1 MCRDEQQS
9 HFISIGPYLHGSA
22 SLNFQRIAPVLNPPD
37 SANSDSRRRV
47 PYTNYNMAELHGIAV
62 APDLEEGDELHVLR
76 SLLRASDYG
85 ILFTD
90 AHRRDI
96 VCNGRFGE
104 LFSIDGG
111 CTVRSTPEAVRSMVL
126 PRLADPDGF
135 VKSLETI
142 YADPLLVHEDEIE
155 LTDPRPKTLR
165 RHTAPVTDPYGTVI
179 GRLWTFQDI
188 TRTRSL
194 EAQVQAQAAKLRV
207 QAAELAS
214 ALKATSGRLH
224 KTEATLAR
232 TEQQLVDV
240 EKLSAVGLLAASVAH
255 DIGNILT
262 PLSIETSLADSDD
275 GGLRAEALQAIQ
287 DQVGRLSLLTHRLL
301 AFAKP
306 GPVDGEPVEVS
317 GLLDR
322 LSGLLTPHAASY
334 GLSLATRYPRH
345 IPAIRGDTSQLEQ
358 VLVNLALNG
367 MQAMQED
374 HQGKLE
380 ISARYR
386 DKQVCLQV
394 SDTGHGI
401 PPGTRRRLFDPFFT
415 TKPQGAGLGLFSC
428 RRIVQAHG
436 GTIRVRSEV
445 GKGTR
450 FSVCLPA
457 YEPEGAQPIQ
467 FPGETPNGRK
477 NTRR

>member
-1 MCRDEQQS
+1 MAEQQ
-9 HFISIGPYLHGSA
+9 
-22 SLNFQRIAPVLNPPD
+22 
-37 SANSDSRRRV
+37 
-47 PYTNYNMAELHGIAV
+47 GIAV
-62 APDLEEGDELHVLR
+62 APDLEERDELHVLR
-76 SLLRASDYG
+76 SLLRALDYG

-90 AHRRDI
+90 AQRRDI
-96 VCNGRFGE
+96 VCNGRFSE
-104 LFSIDGG
+104 LFSIDGNNI
-111 CTVRSTPEAVRSMVL
+111 VRSSPEAVRSMVF
-126 PRLADPDGF
+126 PRLADPEGF
-135 VKSLETI
+135 VNSLETI

-155 LTDPRPKTLR
+155 LTDPLPKVLR
-165 RHTAPVTDPYGTVI
+165 RYTAPVTDECGEVV
-179 GRLWTFQDI
+179 GRLWTFLDI

-194 EAQVQAQAAKLRV
+194 EGQVKAQAAILQAQAV
-207 QAAELAS
+207 ELAS
-214 ALKATSGRLH
+214 SLKATSGRLQ
-224 KTEATLAR
+224 KTEAVLAR
-232 TEQQLVDV
+232 TEKQLLES

-262 PLSIETSLADSDD
+262 PVSIETSLADSDD
-275 GGLRAEALQAIQ
+275 HELRAEALQAIQ
-287 DQVGRLSLLTHRLL
+287 DQVGRLSILTHRLL

-306 GPVDGEPVEVS
+306 GPVEAEAVEVPA
-317 GLLDR
+317 LLDR

-334 GLSLATRYPRH
+334 GLSLETRYPRQ
-345 IPAIRGDTSQLEQ
+345 IAPIRGDTSQLEQ

-380 ISARYR
+380 ISARYQH
-386 DKQVCLQV
+386 KQVCLQV
-394 SDTGHGI
+394 TDTGHGI

-428 RRIVQAHG
+428 RRIVEAHG

-450 FSVCLPA
+450 FSVWLPA
-457 YEPEGAQPIQ
+457 FEPTEAQPTHST
-467 FPGETPNGRK
+467 GETPNGRK